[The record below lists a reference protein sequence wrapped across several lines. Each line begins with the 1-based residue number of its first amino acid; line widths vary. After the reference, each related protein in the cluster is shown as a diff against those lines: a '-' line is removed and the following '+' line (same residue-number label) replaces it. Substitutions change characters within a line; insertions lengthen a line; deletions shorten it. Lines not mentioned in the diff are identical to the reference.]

1 MCNPALVVAG
11 LQMGMAAYGSVQESK
26 AQQEQLDYQA
36 AVDRNNAQIAQNNQI
51 MSERQAADAEKRG
64 EVDAKNHMLKVAQLK
79 GSQMT
84 AMAANGLALGEG
96 SPLSLL
102 EDTQF
107 MGEYDA
113 GTIRNNASRDAWGY
127 KVGAG
132 NYGNQ
137 ASDLMTSAGFSESKS
152 KAIKP
157 GLNALTSAAG
167 SVSSNWTK
175 ISDGFSSARSN
186 WTNNNKAW
194 SWA

>member
-36 AVDRNNAQIAQNNQI
+36 AVDRNNAQIAQNNQV
-51 MSERQAADAEKRG
+51 MSERQAADAVKRG
-64 EVDAKNHMLKVAQLK
+64 ETDAKNHMLKVAQLK

-127 KVGAG
+127 RVGG
-132 NYGNQ
+132 VNYGNQ
-137 ASDLMTSAGFSESKS
+137 SGDLMTSAGFSESKS
-152 KAIKP
+152 KAINP
-157 GLNALTSAAG
+157 GFEALTSAAG
-167 SVSSNWTK
+167 SVSN
-175 ISDGFSSARSN
+175 
-186 WTNNNKAW
+186 
-194 SWA
+194 SWAGSSGIGANVKSAWKSKSLWSESA